1 MDQELM
7 LDQMQPIVY
16 QQLQRSFEHERLAH
30 AYLFEGEKGTGK
42 HEMGIWLAQHLFC
55 TNQNDYLPCG
65 VCNNCQRILAQEH
78 PDVLSIKP
86 EGQTI
91 KVDQM
96 RRLQVEFSRS
106 GYESRRKVFLIQEA
120 EKMNRSAANSLLKFL
135 EEPSGDFLTILE
147 TDSIGRILPTIQS
160 RCQILHFQALPR
172 EVLIHKLQQ
181 AQIPLEKAKLLAFL
195 TNSFVKAVEIS
206 QNEWFNDAKDS
217 IRQWFVYLQKN
228 DTQAFIYVQKK
239 LIRIY
244 KEKSQQVTGLSIL
257 LFYYQE
263 ALQKSLV
270 AENSSKVY
278 RINQTIERILLAE
291 QKLRSNVSFQAVAE
305 QFVLQ
310 TIYGQNSM

>member
-1 MDQELM
+1 MDQEFT

-16 QQLQRSFEHERLAH
+16 QQLQRSFEHGRLAH

-55 TNQNDYLPCG
+55 TNLQEQLPCG
-65 VCNNCQRILAQEH
+65 VCNNCQRIQNQEH
-78 PDVLSIKP
+78 PDVLTIVP

-91 KVDQM
+91 KVDQI
-96 RRLQVEFSRS
+96 RRLQTEFSRS
-106 GYESRRKVFLIQEA
+106 GYESRKKVFLIQEA
-120 EKMNRSAANSLLKFL
+120 EKMNASAANSLLKFL
-135 EEPSGDFLTILE
+135 EEPPGDFLAILE

-160 RCQILHFQALPR
+160 RCQILHFLELAKDAL
-172 EVLIHKLQQ
+172 IYKLQQ
-181 AQIPLEKAKLLAFL
+181 AQIPLEKAKLLTFL
-195 TNSFVKAVEIS
+195 TNSFTKAVEIS

-217 IRQWFVYLQKN
+217 IQQWFVYLQKN

-239 LIRIY
+239 LIKTF
-244 KEKSQQVTGLSIL
+244 KEKSQQFTGLSIL
-257 LFYYQE
+257 MFYYQE
-263 ALQKSLV
+263 ALQQALI
-270 AENSSKVY
+270 AENLRKVT

-310 TIYGQNSM
+310 TITG